1 MIKVIKTL
9 GLACGKEEGR
19 LKILVFYSGARIDS
33 LKEIRYVCS
42 TLEIPNSIVIFM
54 K

>member
-19 LKILVFYSGARIDS
+19 QKILVFYLGARIDF
-33 LKEIRYVCS
+33 LEEIRYICRM
-42 TLEIPNSIVIFM
+42 LKIPNAIMIFM